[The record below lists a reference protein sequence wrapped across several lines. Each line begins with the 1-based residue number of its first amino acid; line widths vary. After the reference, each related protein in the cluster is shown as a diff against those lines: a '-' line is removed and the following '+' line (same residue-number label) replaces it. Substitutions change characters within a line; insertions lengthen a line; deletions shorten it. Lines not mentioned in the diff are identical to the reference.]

1 MFALA
6 LVVVVVVGGA
16 VPVVGVGVGVGVVA
30 GGGVVVALK
39 LMPYAIIPLYKTHRG
54 DYAALSANF
63 CVFVC
68 LALAVA
74 VPNSSFPI
82 PISLS
87 DPSQFANPY
96 TNA

>member
-1 MFALA
+1 
-6 LVVVVVVGGA
+6 VVVGAVVFAGAVAVA
-16 VPVVGVGVGVGVVA
+16 VPVVAPGAAVVGV
-30 GGGVVVALK
+30 VVVALK